1 MEKTQVITR
10 DVNKNNLTNSSK
22 RRENSFEE
30 FQKQEI
36 VKNLNFDNSKYNSS
50 INPFITAS
58 TPLFEA
64 VLDIEEN
71 RQNLNV
77 DQIRDEFISRVNSFN
92 EKCVENKTENMEIL
106 VARYI
111 LCTFIDEKLNE
122 KLSDNDNWFNRSLLS
137 IFHNET
143 YGGENFFHLLDKFLK
158 TPAKYINI
166 LELMY
171 ICLSLGFL
179 GRYRVVNK
187 GEIEISNIKESLYR
201 QIKIV
206 QGREPL
212 TFYKKV
218 EPSQNKFKL
227 FNKISY
233 PLLISL
239 IIILIVLIYL
249 FLSFKLYERNIK
261 ISQDIDNI
269 ELNKIE
275 NINKENK

>member
-1 MEKTQVITR
+1 MEKTQVISR
-10 DVNKNNLTNSSK
+10 DVNKNNLMKSSK
-22 RRENSFEE
+22 KIESSFKE

-50 INPFITAS
+50 SNHFIAIS
-58 TPLFEA
+58 TQLFEA
-64 VLDIEEN
+64 VLDIGN
-71 RQNLNV
+71 GQALNI
-77 DQIRDEFISRVNSFN
+77 DEIREEFISKINSFN
-92 EKCVENKTENMEIL
+92 EKCVDNKIENMEIL

-111 LCTFIDEKLNE
+111 LCTFIDEKINE
-122 KLSDNDNWFNRSLLS
+122 KLSDSDDWFNKSLLS

-179 GRYRVVNK
+179 GRYRVINK
-187 GEIEISNIKESLYR
+187 GEMEINNIKDGLYK
-201 QIKIV
+201 QIKII
-206 QGREPL
+206 QGKDPMP
-212 TFYKKV
+212 FYKKI

-233 PLLISL
+233 SLLISL
-239 IIILIVLIYL
+239 IIIVIILIYFL
-249 FLSFKLYERNIK
+249 FSLNIYEKSTDISKDINNI
-261 ISQDIDNI
+261 N
-269 ELNKIE
+269 LNKIE
-275 NINKENK
+275 NVYKENKE

>member
-10 DVNKNNLTNSSK
+10 DINKNNLTNSSK
-22 RRENSFEE
+22 KRENSFEE

-36 VKNLNFDNSKYNSS
+36 TKNINFDNSKYSS
-50 INPFITAS
+50 SSNPFIASS
-58 TPLFEA
+58 TPLFET
-64 VLDIEEN
+64 VLDIVDNEKI
-71 RQNLNV
+71 LNI
-77 DQIRDEFISRVNSFN
+77 DNIRDEFISKINNFN
-92 EKCVENKTENMEIL
+92 EKCVDNKIENMEIL

-122 KLSDNDNWFNRSLLS
+122 KLSNNDNWFNKSLLS
-137 IFHNET
+137 MFHNET

-187 GEIEISNIKESLYR
+187 GEIEINNIKDSLYR

-206 QGREPL
+206 QGREPMP
-212 TFYKKV
+212 FYKKV

-233 PLLISL
+233 PLLISS
-239 IIILIVLIYL
+239 IIILVILIYL
-249 FLSFKLYERNIK
+249 LLSYNIYNK
-261 ISQDIDNI
+261 NNEISKDIKEID
-269 ELNKIE
+269 LNKIE
-275 NINKENK
+275 NIYKENK